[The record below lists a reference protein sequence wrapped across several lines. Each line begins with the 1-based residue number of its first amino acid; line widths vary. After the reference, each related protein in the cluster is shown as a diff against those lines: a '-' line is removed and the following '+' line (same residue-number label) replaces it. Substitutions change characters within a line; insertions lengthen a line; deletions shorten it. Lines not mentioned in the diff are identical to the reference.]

1 MKTIRSKLTV
11 LFVVLALLGAGSA
24 LLVGEFL
31 TSKLTDMALAREVT
45 AAERALQ
52 SRIQADS
59 RQALLMAT
67 VVAGQKS
74 VRDKM
79 AAGDRDGLAEEFVP
93 TFAALKS
100 TYDIRQFQFHL
111 PPAESFLRVHKPE
124 KFGDDLSS
132 FRHTVVA
139 TNTEKKPIFGL
150 EKGVAGL
157 GNRGIAPISH
167 DGKHIGS
174 VEFGLSFHEKFVE
187 QFTTETGVPLAV
199 VIETANGPKVIGS
212 QLPAG
217 IDPVTAL
224 AEIAGGD
231 NDDESGQYHLSVVS
245 LADFSGKKAASGI
258 LAIDQTPYTGIH
270 NFGLLLGAGVAVA
283 LLAIAAACVF
293 YANRN
298 VFRPLQVVTSQISEL
313 ADGNANQDVQGMER
327 EDEVGDI
334 ARAIDVCCANRR
346 TQVELESEKTRE
358 DEVQKERQGAVEDL
372 IAGFRTKSAD
382 MLSAVTQVNR
392 ELQDTASLLE
402 SVASSSA
409 SQAEGATQASEEAAS
424 NVESVAA
431 ATEELESSTREI
443 AEQVERTTGVI
454 DQATSDVQDTN
465 DKISGLATAASKIGE
480 VVTLIQAIA
489 EQTNLLALNATIEAA
504 RAGDA
509 GKGFA
514 VVAAEV
520 KELATQTSKATEEIS
535 NQIAGIQAS
544 TDAAVTAMQGISTT
558 MKDVNEYTTAI
569 AGAVSEQT
577 SVTSEISRNIQGAA
591 RQTKNMVGNIGE
603 LDSAVAETSSSSE
616 TVKAKAGEA
625 VEITNDMRSE
635 IERFLSAVA
644 AA

>member
-1 MKTIRSKLTV
+1 MNTIRAKLTV

-24 LLVGEFL
+24 FSLSEFL
-31 TSKLTDMALAREVT
+31 TNKLTDMALAREVT

-67 VVAGQKS
+67 VVAGQKG
-74 VRDKM
+74 VQEKL
-79 AAGDRDGLAEEFVP
+79 AAGDRDGLAAEFVP
-93 TFAALKS
+93 AFGALKT

-124 KFGDDLSS
+124 KFGDDLSG

-139 TNTEKKPIFGL
+139 TNTRGAPISGL

-157 GNRGIAPISH
+157 GNRGIAPIVH
-167 DGKHIGS
+167 DGSHVGS

-199 VIETANGPKVIGS
+199 VIDTPDGTKVIGS
-212 QLPAG
+212 QLPEG
-217 IDPVTAL
+217 LDPEAAL
-224 AEIAGGD
+224 ADIAAGSVTD
-231 NDDESGQYHLSVVS
+231 ASGRYHLDAIT
-245 LADFSGKKAASGI
+245 LTDFSGQDAASGI
-258 LAIDQTPYTGIH
+258 LAIDQTPYTAIR
-270 NFGLLLGAGVAVA
+270 NFGRILGAGAAIA
-283 LLAIAAACVF
+283 LLAIAAAGIF

-298 VFRPLQVVTSQISEL
+298 MFAPLQVVTSQISEL
-313 ADGNANQDVQGMER
+313 AEGNANQDIEGMAR
-327 EDEVGDI
+327 TDEVGNI
-334 ARAIDVCCANRR
+334 ARAVDVCCANRR
-346 TQVELESEKTRE
+346 AQVELEGAKSRE
-358 DEVQKERQGAVEDL
+358 DENQKQRQNTVDTL
-372 IAGFRTKSAD
+372 IADFRTRSAE
-382 MLSAVTQVNR
+382 MLSAVTQVNG
-392 ELQDTASLLE
+392 ELQDTATLLE

-409 SQAEGATQASEEAAS
+409 SQAEGATHASEEAAS

-431 ATEELESSTREI
+431 ATEELESSTKEI
-443 AEQVERTTGVI
+443 AQQVERTTGVI
-454 DQATSDVQDTN
+454 GQATTGVQDTN
-465 DKISGLATAASKIGE
+465 DTISGLATAAGKIGE

-504 RAGDA
+504 RAGEA

-535 NQIAGIQAS
+535 SQIGGIQAS
-544 TDAAVTAMQGISTT
+544 TEAAVGAMKGISET
-558 MKDVNEYTTAI
+558 MNDVNEYTSAI
-569 AGAVSEQT
+569 ASAVTEQT
-577 SVTSEISRNIQGAA
+577 AVTSEISRNIQGAA
-591 RQTKNMVGNIGE
+591 QQTKSMVGNISK
-603 LDSAVAETSSSSE
+603 LDHAVAETNSSSE

-625 VEITNDMRSE
+625 VHITEEMRTE
-635 IERFLSAVA
+635 IERFLAAVA